1 MWICCILVL
10 IFIQDPL
17 FPMTNNPKTAHR
29 KVVDWNATFWS
40 GLVAGIF
47 FYCLNLLLTPLLIGA
62 NEWAMVRLLASPFLG
77 EQILAPPATL
87 NWGALSVSVIG
98 TLLLSL
104 IFTSLISVV
113 VHKGGLLSGILLG
126 AVLGLALYA
135 INFYTL
141 TYFFP
146 WFFAMRSGVM
156 VFVHMVF
163 GAVAGGLYEALE
175 VEVFEEIEEKIA

>member
-1 MWICCILVL
+1 
-10 IFIQDPL
+10 
-17 FPMTNNPKTAHR
+17 MTNNPKTAHR